1 MTRERENEIIAKV
14 TAGDVNAYAE
24 LVEEYQTRV
33 YNLALKMLGND
44 ADAQDI
50 AQEAFLKAYR
60 ALDMFRGESG
70 FSSWMYRLTTNLCID
85 FLRKEKK
92 NRADSI
98 TVIRNDEPEEQ
109 EIPDLRYN
117 PETVLERQ
125 ELRGAIKSAL
135 MELGPEYRQAVVMR
149 ELGGMSYAEIADEL
163 EIELGTVKSRIAR
176 ARQKMR
182 SFLINNGNFF
192 DAAASEKVKGG
203 DMRE

>member
-14 TAGDVNAYAE
+14 VAGDVNAYAE

-33 YNLALKMLGND
+33 YNLALKMLAND

-92 NRADSI
+92 NRTDSI
-98 TVIRNDEPEEQ
+98 TVVRNDEPEEQ

-117 PETVLERQ
+117 PETELERQ
-125 ELRGAIKSAL
+125 ELRGAIRSAL
-135 MELGPEYRQAVVMR
+135 MELNPEYRQAVVMR